1 MDSLLLGVFHVHEAC
16 PRPSACLFLGV
27 CSHREKIPTSIVLSN
42 ALCLSLLSFLTTL
55 SLCSQ
60 VSSFY
65 CESCGVLITIGEIP

>member
-1 MDSLLLGVFHVHEAC
+1 MCMKPVSE
-16 PRPSACLFLGV
+16 PSECLFLCI

-55 SLCSQ
+55 SPCFR

-65 CESCGVLITIGEIP
+65 HENPGVLITIGEIP